1 MQSMESAVAERNS
14 ALQAATDE
22 LAGMMTGGAG
32 GGSGTLKPSV
42 GMEAR
47 ARHLEAERARLES
60 EKAQL
65 ERSVRDM
72 KSSLEHSEGARRG
85 LEAQLSGLGAEES
98 ELAKER
104 ALRQAAERRLAE
116 AEASM
121 RRLDQALKRSGTKL
135 DVDVFQDVRSATL
148 VCIVL
153 AVQKLT
159 QPSPTQP
166 AGARFDGVL
175 RGADGGGA
183 TRRRAH

>member
-14 ALQAATDE
+14 ALKATSDE
-22 LAGMMTGGAG
+22 LAGMLTAGGGAG
-32 GGSGTLKPSV
+32 GPGSLKPPV

-85 LEAQLSGLGAEES
+85 LEAQLSGLGKEET

-135 DVDVFQDVRSATL
+135 DTDVFQDVRACVTRIL
-148 VCIVL
+148 PFMRIAL
-153 AVQKLT
+153 LLT
-159 QPSPTQP
+159 
-166 AGARFDGVL
+166 
-175 RGADGGGA
+175 
-183 TRRRAH
+183 